1 VKILIFADRLE
12 FGGTQVNA
20 IELTEALRDLHG
32 HEVAIFAAPGPMV
45 RVAEEKGIRVIPAPW
60 TDTHPSPAVM
70 RSLREAVRSEKP
82 DLIHV
87 WDWTQCMDAYYS
99 VHLPM
104 RIKMVVTV
112 MTMDLPRLLPKALP
126 TTLGTPELLDQARA
140 AGRKRLELV
149 LPPVDVHQNAPDAAD
164 GAAFRRQ
171 YGIQD
176 GEVTLV
182 TVSRLVKWMKAESLR
197 NTIEAVRTL
206 ARDRPVRFVI
216 VGDGTAR
223 AELEQ
228 VADAAN
234 ADLGKR
240 AIIMAGA
247 MLDPRPAYAGADIV
261 VGMGGSGLRGMAF
274 GKPVIIVGEKGFSAP
289 FNPETASAFYHKGI
303 YGVGNG
309 ERGYERLLGHIRD
322 LSARP
327 ESFAEL
333 GSFSRQ
339 FVVRHFSVEK
349 VSGLLSDFCLKSAA
363 EPPRFEVA
371 VADGIRTAAVG
382 VGRKFVPAAVRQR
395 LKAMRGA
402 A

>member
-1 VKILIFADRLE
+1 
-12 FGGTQVNA
+12 
-20 IELTEALRDLHG
+20 
-32 HEVAIFAAPGPMV
+32 
-45 RVAEEKGIRVIPAPW
+45 
-60 TDTHPSPAVM
+60 
-70 RSLREAVRSEKP
+70 
-82 DLIHV
+82 
-87 WDWTQCMDAYYS
+87 MDAYYS

-333 GSFSRQ
+333 GAFSRQ